1 MGATRK
7 LNKITLMFGAGLLLL
22 GGLSCV
28 LETLPVKATPVIANT
43 PTPTPIFTVTPTNTN
58 MAILVHT
65 ATPHPTSETVGKW
78 NLRSCPRTDCEVIT
92 VIPDGQLLTIEE
104 DKGDW
109 LRVIYPGYAGWVHR
123 KAIE

>member
-1 MGATRK
+1 MRNYYRVSIAFLVLALGCGQYVTPNATE
-7 LNKITLMFGAGLLLL
+7 A
-22 GGLSCV
+22 V
-28 LETLPVKATPVIANT
+28 NT

-78 NLRSCPRTDCEVIT
+78 NLRAGPGTNYASIT
-92 VIPDGQLLTIEE
+92 VIPDGTLLTIEE
-104 DKGDW
+104 TRGDW
-109 LRVIYPGYAGWVHR
+109 LRVIYPGNAGWVHR

>member
-1 MGATRK
+1 MNRAILCALGILSLACMTT
-7 LNKITLMFGAGLLLL
+7 NAG
-22 GGLSCV
+22 
-28 LETLPVKATPVIANT
+28 VIANT
-43 PTPTPIFTVTPTNTN
+43 PAPVTPIFTVTPTNTN

-78 NLRSCPRTDCEVIT
+78 NLRACPRTDCEVIT

-109 LRVIYPGYAGWVHR
+109 LRVIYPGNAGWVHR